1 MRERTVS
8 KKISFFHFSER
19 DPERTNLSKR
29 HQHAKYELLYIVR
42 GEGEYVT
49 DHGAFP
55 IRAGSL
61 CLSAPK
67 EYHAVRLGESHTY
80 ERYVINFTADALPEE
95 AQELLTPF
103 RKVRVFHS
111 QELVSSPQK
120 SFEKMRDFLI
130 FPEKER
136 LRLLALCL
144 EEIMTISFISYR
156 KKQSDS
162 SEAKESNFAEEIKRY
177 LDENLEQ
184 KITLDALSEKF
195 FVSKYY
201 LCHSFKNNTGQTV
214 LQYLTNRRLEKA
226 RALIQ
231 NGTSATLAAEKCGFG
246 DYSAFYRAHK
256 KHLGIPPSLI
266 PPPQLISR
274 KDEEK

>member
-8 KKISFFHFSER
+8 KKISFSHSSER
-19 DPERTNLSKR
+19 NPERKNLSKR

-49 DHGAFP
+49 DHGVFP

-67 EYHAVRLGESHTY
+67 EFHAVRLGESHTY
-80 ERYVINFTADALPEE
+80 ERFVINFTFDALPEE
-95 AQELLTPF
+95 SQELFTPF
-103 RKVRVFHS
+103 RRVRVF
-111 QELVSSPQK
+111 QARDLICSPQK
-120 SFEKMRDFLI
+120 SFEKMWDFLT

-136 LRLLALCL
+136 LRLLSLCL
-144 EEIMTISFISYR
+144 EEIMTISFLSYR
-156 KKQSDS
+156 NRLTNS
-162 SEAKESNFAEEIKRY
+162 SEAPESGFAEEIKRY
-177 LDENLEQ
+177 LDENLNR

-201 LCHSFKNNTGQTV
+201 LCHSFKKSTGQTV
-214 LQYLTNRRLEKA
+214 LQYLTARRLEKA
-226 RALIQ
+226 RRMIQ
-231 NGTSATLAAEKCGFG
+231 SGANATLAAEQCGFG

-256 KHLGIPPSLI
+256 KHLGIQPSQIPPSA
-266 PPPQLISR
+266 
-274 KDEEK
+274 ET